1 MKITGELLKAERIKK
16 DLKTQD
22 VAYALKLNN
31 RTIQAIESGDIENL
45 PSKTFI
51 RGFVKS
57 YAEYLKLDSNAV
69 LKQFQEEM
77 GSTSPVPRV
86 PPPQPENKKVDPAK
100 VAEKAHREVEANLS
114 PDTAPSLNRKN
125 LFIFGLVALLIVA
138 IAGVNS
144 LISKYQKEASTEQST
159 AQTKP
164 ALPGNSISNEV
175 QKTDSAEN
183 LSAQPASADAIAA
196 TSLTAN
202 ASVPATT
209 TSPTS
214 ATPAAGASTA
224 VATTVAKEAPTYPA
238 LEPSKGKPIELL
250 IEAKKDTVVEYAKGN
265 TSNFQKITIKKNA
278 FQILR
283 SNVGLH
289 LRAEDGSTISVTVN
303 GVTKG
308 LASPTAKPVQ
318 ISY

>member
-1 MKITGELLKAERIKK
+1 MKITGELLKSERIKK

-31 RTIQAIESGDIENL
+31 KTIQAIEAGDLENL

-57 YAEYLKLDSNAV
+57 YAEYLKLDSNTV

-86 PPPQPENKKVDPAK
+86 PPPQSESKKVDSAK
-100 VAEKAHREVEANLS
+100 VTEKAYKEVEANLS

-144 LISKYQKEASTEQST
+144 LISKYQKEATTEEIS

-164 ALPGNSISNEV
+164 ALPENAIPSEV
-175 QKTDSAEN
+175 QKIDGSQTIAGQAASSDAVAASSVAPNESAPM
-183 LSAQPASADAIAA
+183 SAAAPTSSASQTTPAVAPAAQP
-196 TSLTAN
+196 
-202 ASVPATT
+202 
-209 TSPTS
+209 PTVS
-214 ATPAAGASTA
+214 Y
-224 VATTVAKEAPTYPA
+224 PT

-265 TSNFQKITIKKNA
+265 TTNFQKIAIKKNA

-308 LASPTAKPVQ
+308 LASPTAKPIQV
-318 ISY
+318 SY